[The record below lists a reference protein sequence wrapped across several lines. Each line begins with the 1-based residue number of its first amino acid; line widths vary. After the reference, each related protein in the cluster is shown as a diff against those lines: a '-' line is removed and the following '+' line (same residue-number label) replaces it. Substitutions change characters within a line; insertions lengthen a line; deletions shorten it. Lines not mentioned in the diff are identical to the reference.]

1 MVELMLKK
9 MNTSKYSLWWYKND
23 EDKYKRMVNDKNV
36 DEIYKYAIETKCV
49 MNLYVDHFMKD
60 IIRINVEE
68 DEKGDGVNN
77 VEEEEQEDEQGDGG
91 INVEEDEQSD
101 VSDYE
106 ATGITFDDNE
116 KDMALVLDDGFD
128 INDKEGDGN
137 GKKGRV
143 KCVTKKHKHTPK
155 KYVNGVDNIG
165 SSSCVDNNMEINYA
179 SDDLGSKDPNDL
191 DNEKVGTKIM
201 RRL

>member
-77 VEEEEQEDEQGDGG
+77 VEEEEQGDGE
-91 INVEEDEQSD
+91 INVEEDEQ
-101 VSDYE
+101 
-106 ATGITFDDNE
+106 DNGGVNVE
-116 KDMALVLDDGFD
+116 KNEQDCVEVNVEEDEQCDDGNVVED
-128 INDKEGDGN
+128 EH
-137 GKKGRV
+137 V
-143 KCVTKKHKHTPK
+143 MV
-155 KYVNGVDNIG
+155 
-165 SSSCVDNNMEINYA
+165 E
-179 SDDLGSKDPNDL
+179 
-191 DNEKVGTKIM
+191 
-201 RRL
+201 